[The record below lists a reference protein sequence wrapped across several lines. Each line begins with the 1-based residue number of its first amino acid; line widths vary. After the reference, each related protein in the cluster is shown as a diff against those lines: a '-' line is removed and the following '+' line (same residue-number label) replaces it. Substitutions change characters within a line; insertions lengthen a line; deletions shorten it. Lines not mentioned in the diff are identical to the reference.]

1 MPYLRC
7 ATTWADTET
16 NTNATIIA
24 RIIAMV
30 ALLETKDPHSR
41 KYISLKL
48 DQFPMFIYI
57 TVLPWHDIDLLLLV
71 SSYRCP
77 RYTQLYPFWWL
88 IATWYNVFIWHQYHS
103 VQETNHSIHRQHN
116 LNNAKK
122 NLVFLKPMLVQ
133 SERCYSSMTTVV
145 LLD

>member
-24 RIIAMV
+24 RIIAMA

-71 SSYRCP
+71 SSYRRP

-103 VQETNHSIHRQHN
+103 VQETNHIIHRQHN